1 MWIIYAAAYY
11 HTGHMLWPVVSN
23 SYGAVC
29 SSIVFGIYLRYC
41 SPELRR
47 RWLPSLLLFLP
58 VALAGI
64 VIFTL
69 EYPLV
74 LEAYSLFLLAV
85 NLVMYSG
92 PLAGIK
98 RALEAKS
105 VEFLPL
111 SLGLSTIVCASP
123 WLVFGLAIWN
133 INFWVP
139 NLFGVTCGTIQVC
152 VWFYLSYSKGR
163 DDPSKTDEVDLE
175 SKTTTGSSN
184 EVKASQI

>member
-1 MWIIYAAAYY
+1 MGPLGTAVAVVMFSSGFEVGVKIMRRKSVGEYSPYPYFVQSLQCCMWIIYAAAYY

-47 RWLPSLLLFLP
+47 RWLPCLLLFLP

-111 SLGLSTIVCASP
+111 SLGLSKSRFMFLNTDHR
-123 WLVFGLAIWN
+123 IW
-133 INFWVP
+133 FV
-139 NLFGVTCGTIQVC
+139 
-152 VWFYLSYSKGR
+152 
-163 DDPSKTDEVDLE
+163 
-175 SKTTTGSSN
+175 
-184 EVKASQI
+184 